1 MRQRIN
7 KEFVLIIICVTAFYL
22 CLSNLTTKW
31 IINERRTD
39 FVYFVLNAAFCPR
52 QENVSPLNGTHATL
66 MQCLCLR
73 AINYFSRAKTS
84 CTDCST
90 HQHQIPVK
98 PLSSVTRCF
107 TLFYLPI
114 FLCLLKYAKSSSH
127 MNNLGILG
135 RVPATNKLACP
146 LDAWTRASLSK

>member
-1 MRQRIN
+1 MRQSN
-7 KEFVLIIICVTAFYL
+7 KEFELIIISATAFYL
-22 CLSNLTTKW
+22 CLSNLTPEW

-39 FVYFVLNAAFCPR
+39 FVFFMLSAAFCPR
-52 QENVSPLNGTHATL
+52 QENVSALNGTRVTL

-90 HQHQIPVK
+90 HQYQIPVK

-114 FLCLLKYAKSSSH
+114 FLRLLKYAKSSSL

-146 LDAWTRASLSK
+146 FDAWTRASLPK